1 MNRSLLVLAIAATF
15 GTASANS
22 FTGFDAQSSALGNTG
37 VASAS
42 AANASQFNPALLA
55 SYQGEVRFAMTL
67 PSIKIYLDDSSG
79 LISSAVRF
87 TEEGGTLDQFEA
99 VDADAFSDAVFGNA
113 GAGIRSMEEVLGDIA
128 NDLADL
134 QAAIDA
140 VENDVENNNS
150 VDESNYTALVN
161 ASGQL
166 TNNTTELDGKTQ
178 IASEESTKLRDV
190 VSDTR
195 SEFLGLNNRQINL
208 GAGMNILNVALPRD
222 GLAMG
227 ISLSNTTTVG
237 ASALIVESD
246 FDEVGFFLN
255 DLTGLSNQSNELSGA
270 MLNLAQTN
278 QQITNH
284 IGALPQEDDY
294 DSASEFENDLEAWS
308 NQLSALNTQLNN
320 DKAVVDNEQQA
331 LVDYNGTYYSNGEV
345 TAPELEDFESEIEV
359 VGANITE
366 FGITFARQFNYMGHD
381 FAAGITPKL
390 MNITIFERRFGIDD
404 SDAADD
410 FATLIDQNTTS
421 YFSANIDVGVARYWD
436 DVWYGD
442 VRAGMAIKDLIPQNF
457 ESQSGVTL
465 RVRPKVRVGAAH
477 LTRWTTVSTDLD
489 ITENQPMRYGTP
501 TRYFGLGVEY
511 NQFDWFKLRAGYRN
525 NLSVADSSVVSA
537 GFGITP
543 WGVGLEFG
551 TWFKPR
557 SLDNW
562 DELVQDAGVT
572 AQFSMQF

>member
-1 MNRSLLVLAIAATF
+1 MNRSLLALAIAATL

-22 FTGFDAQSSALGNTG
+22 FIGFDAQSSALGNTG
-37 VASAS
+37 VASSS

-79 LISSAVRF
+79 LISSAIKF
-87 TEEGGTLDQFEA
+87 TEDGGTLDQFEA
-99 VDADAFSDAVFGNA
+99 VDADAFSDAVFGNTEA
-113 GAGIRSMEEVLGDIA
+113 NIRSMEEVLDDIS
-128 NDLADL
+128 NDLNDL
-134 QAAIDA
+134 QAAVDA
-140 VENDVENNNS
+140 VENDVANDGS
-150 VDESNYTALVN
+150 VDSNNYAALVS
-161 ASGQL
+161 ASSQL
-166 TNNTTELDGKTQ
+166 TNNTTELDNKTQ
-178 IASEESTKLRDV
+178 VATNESTKLRDV

-195 SEFLGLNNRQINL
+195 TQFLGLNNRQINL

-227 ISLSNTTTVG
+227 ISLNNHTTLG
-237 ASALIVESD
+237 ASAFIVASD
-246 FDEVGFFLN
+246 FDEVDLFLD

-278 QQITNH
+278 QQITDH

-294 DSASEFENDLEAWS
+294 DNANDFEQALSSWS
-308 NQLSALNTQLNN
+308 GQLSTLNTQLNA
-320 DKAVVDNEQQA
+320 DKAVVDAEQQA
-331 LVDYNGTYYSNGEV
+331 LVNYDGEYYSDGEV

-366 FGITFARQFNYMGHD
+366 FGITFARQFSYMGHD

-404 SDAADD
+404 SEAADD
-410 FATLIDQNTTS
+410 IASLIDENTTS

-442 VRAGMAIKDLIPQNF
+442 VRAGLAIKDLIPQNF

-477 LTRWTTVSTDLD
+477 LTRWTTVSADLD
-489 ITENQPMRYGTP
+489 VTENQPLRYGTP
-501 TRYFGLGVEY
+501 TRYLGLGVEY

-525 NLSVADSSVVSA
+525 NLSVSDSSVISA
-537 GFGITP
+537 GFGVTP